1 MSEGVIHTMKTE
13 MVIHIAKTEMV
24 RLVVEIECVGKISDA
39 FDKATGSSDGLQLEQ
54 VDPNYV
60 HALNEP
66 HLHEIHVV
74 PNNSECF
81 FGLVIPFS
89 SIVGQRSGPFSMDA
103 RIILPCCLFIMY
115 SSIRLFHE
123 SYMSFSIIG
132 GRLSAPERIALSAR
146 VVIAKFI
153 MLKITCLIER
163 W

>member
-74 PNNSECF
+74 PSKNEADQHLSCAN
-81 FGLVIPFS
+81 P
-89 SIVGQRSGPFSMDA
+89 
-103 RIILPCCLFIMY
+103 LPI
-115 SSIRLFHE
+115 
-123 SYMSFSIIG
+123 
-132 GRLSAPERIALSAR
+132 
-146 VVIAKFI
+146 
-153 MLKITCLIER
+153 
-163 W
+163 